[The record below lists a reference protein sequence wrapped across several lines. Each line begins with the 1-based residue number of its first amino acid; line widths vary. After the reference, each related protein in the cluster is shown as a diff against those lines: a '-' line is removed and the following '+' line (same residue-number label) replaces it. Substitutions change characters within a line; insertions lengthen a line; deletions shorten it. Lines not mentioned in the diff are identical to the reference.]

1 MPLFSYKV
9 VDRNGKE
16 IKGNIESDSK
26 NSVKAK
32 FQSEGLYITE
42 IKEKSKR
49 EGFGFSS
56 FKDISFRV
64 KKANLGEVASMT
76 RLLAT
81 LQKAKIPLV
90 ESISAVAEQQ
100 ENPYIKET
108 LMLVKQR
115 LQEGYSFSKAAREY
129 PDVFSALYCNMLA
142 AAEESG
148 ALDRVLL
155 RLADFL
161 EYQLDLKNRVKSAMM
176 YPIILL
182 VVAVLVISVLFVIVI
197 PKLSKMF
204 EDMDVELPLQ
214 TKILINMS
222 SFAQDYWWLVLGLF
236 ILGVFLFR
244 KYIKSDKGSTKW
256 NRFLITVP
264 IFGRINRMVAISRF
278 AKTLS
283 TLLVAGVPILGAL
296 DIVKKVIGNKI
307 LEESIAAARENIKE
321 GESIA
326 VPLKRSGEF
335 PPIVTSMIAIGEKS
349 GELEEMLE
357 TLAESYEKE
366 VSYTLD
372 KLTAMIEPVMLVVL
386 ALIISFIIFSVI
398 VPIFEINDA
407 IS

>member
-1 MPLFSYKV
+1 
-9 VDRNGKE
+9 
-16 IKGNIESDSK
+16 
-26 NSVKAK
+26 
-32 FQSEGLYITE
+32 
-42 IKEKSKR
+42 
-49 EGFGFSS
+49 
-56 FKDISFRV
+56 
-64 KKANLGEVASMT
+64 
-76 RLLAT
+76 
-81 LQKAKIPLV
+81 
-90 ESISAVAEQQ
+90 
-100 ENPYIKET
+100 
-108 LMLVKQR
+108 
-115 LQEGYSFSKAAREY
+115 
-129 PDVFSALYCNMLA
+129 
-142 AAEESG
+142 
-148 ALDRVLL
+148 
-155 RLADFL
+155 
-161 EYQLDLKNRVKSAMM
+161 MM